1 MPSTTRMSEKIM
13 TDEHQQRRSLD
24 RTQRLYL
31 SLLVFAAS
39 LLASALV
46 VIYNNS
52 ARSLSVFIFLLFL
65 GVGIMLTLGL
75 VRGVLVALL
84 MVFVWIAVKKL
95 LGVWEE
101 VRLLDNLLELIIAG
115 LTFIFSGIY
124 HDRLQAILNT
134 YRKNQNQLKQLD
146 LEDKTVG
153 LIRPAIGL
161 LRLNEEE
168 ERSIRYRRPFALL
181 LIMIR
186 PKPGVEWQPK
196 EASELMRAIATTI
209 KDTTRDTDIP
219 FLAADKKIAVILPET
234 ETDGANKVVNNI
246 FNRMMSTQFVT
257 DSGSSLPIQTRAQL
271 RFGFAAFLG
280 ISSTKINLM
289 EAAERSLEQSWEIN
303 TDDLFQNIFIEWVT
317 VGETPSSTALFE
329 KVSF

>member
-1 MPSTTRMSEKIM
+1 M
-13 TDEHQQRRSLD
+13 TDESQKRSPLD
-24 RTQRLYL
+24 RIQRLYL
-31 SLLVFAAS
+31 TLLVFAAS
-39 LLASALV
+39 LLAAALV

-65 GVGIMLTLGL
+65 GVGIMLALGL
-75 VRGVLVALL
+75 VRGVLVGLL
-84 MVFVWIAVKKL
+84 MVFVWIAIKKL

-101 VRLLDNLLELIIAG
+101 VRLLDNMLELIIAG

-134 YRKNQNQLKQLD
+134 YRRNQNQLKQLD

-153 LIRPAIGL
+153 LIKPSIGL
-161 LRLNEEE
+161 LRLHEEE
-168 ERSIRYRRPFALL
+168 DRSVRYRRPFALI
-181 LIMIR
+181 LIMVR
-186 PKPGVEWQPK
+186 PIPGTEWKPK
-196 EASELMRAIATTI
+196 EGSELMRAIATNI

-219 FLAADKKIAVILPET
+219 FLAGDQKIAVILPET
-234 ETDGANKVVNNI
+234 ETSGANKVVNNI

-257 DSGSSLPIQTRAQL
+257 HSGNSMAIQTRVQL

-280 ISSTKINLM
+280 VSSTKINIM
-289 EAAERSLEQSWEIN
+289 EAAEKSLEQSWEIN

-317 VGETPSSTALFE
+317 VGETPSSTPLFE
-329 KVSF
+329 KVIS

>member
-1 MPSTTRMSEKIM
+1 MS
-13 TDEHQQRRSLD
+13 DERQKSGPLD
-24 RTQRLYL
+24 QIQRLYL
-31 SLLVFAAS
+31 TLLVFAAS
-39 LLASALV
+39 MLASALV

-52 ARSLSVFIFLLFL
+52 TRSFSVFIFLLFF
-65 GVGIMLTLGL
+65 GVGIMLALGL

-84 MVFVWIAVKKL
+84 MIFVWIAIKQL

-124 HDRLQAILNT
+124 HDRLQTILNT
-134 YRKNQNQLKQLD
+134 YRRNQNQLKQLD

-153 LIRPAIGL
+153 LIKPAIGL

-168 ERSIRYRRPFALL
+168 DRSVRYRRPFALI
-181 LIMIR
+181 LIMVR
-186 PKPGVEWQPK
+186 PIPGTKWEPT
-196 EASELMRAIATTI
+196 EESELMRAIATSI

-219 FLAADKKIAVILPET
+219 FLAGGQKIAVILPET
-234 ETDGANKVVNNI
+234 ETSGANKVVNNI

-257 DSGSSLPIQTRAQL
+257 PSGNSMAIQTRVQL

-280 ISSTKINLM
+280 TGSTKVNLM
-289 EAAERSLEQSWEIN
+289 EAAEKSLEQSKEIN

-317 VGETPSSTALFE
+317 VGETPSSTPLFE
-329 KVSF
+329 KVIS

>member
-1 MPSTTRMSEKIM
+1 M
-13 TDEHQQRRSLD
+13 TDERQQRRPID

-31 SLLVFAAS
+31 TLLVFAAS

-46 VIYNNS
+46 IIYNNS

-65 GVGIMLTLGL
+65 GVGIMLALGL
-75 VRGVLVALL
+75 VRGVLVAML
-84 MVFVWIAVKKL
+84 MIFVWIAVKKL

-124 HDRLQAILNT
+124 HDHLQAILNT

-153 LIRPAIGL
+153 LIRPAVGL

-168 ERSIRYRRPFALL
+168 ERSVRYRRPFALL
-181 LIMIR
+181 LVMAR
-186 PKPGVEWQPK
+186 PKPGVEWEPK
-196 EASELMRAIATTI
+196 EASELMRAIATNI

-219 FLAADKKIAVILPET
+219 FLADDQKIAVILPET

-257 DSGSSLPIQTRAQL
+257 HSGNSLPIQTRVQL

-280 ISSTKINLM
+280 ISSTRINLM
-289 EAAERSLEQSWEIN
+289 EAAERSIEQSWEIN

-317 VGETPSSTALFE
+317 VGETPTSNALFE
-329 KVSF
+329 KVSS